1 MATLAELN
9 RLGTDLSNR
18 QLVHLQRLIA
28 WSGIIAD
35 LSFSDLLFFVP
46 VDIEAVSYTH
56 LRAHE
61 T

>member
-35 LSFSDLLFFVP
+35 LSFSDL
-46 VDIEAVSYTH
+46 
-56 LRAHE
+56 
-61 T
+61 